1 MATSEQVIWILLLAA
16 SVLLCVDSVHQ
27 PTTRGDPRFTVVACG
42 LLGLACL
49 TLVAICPSAG

>member
-16 SVLLCVDSVHQ
+16 SVLLCVDRVH
-27 PTTRGDPRFTVVACG
+27 PPSTRSDPRLTVVACG

-49 TLVAICPSAG
+49 TLVTICPSAG